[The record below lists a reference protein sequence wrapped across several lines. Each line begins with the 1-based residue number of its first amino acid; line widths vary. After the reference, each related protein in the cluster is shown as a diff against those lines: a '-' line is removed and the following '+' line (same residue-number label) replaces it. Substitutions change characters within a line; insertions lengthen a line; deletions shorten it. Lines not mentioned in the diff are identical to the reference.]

1 MTLEEKAE
9 LYEKF
14 VHFVIYDPGCWR
26 TFTNKERLNLAS
38 LPGLLAEAQNRV
50 YDMALGDDGEAWCE
64 AHKYLE
70 RERPDLY
77 QGLITYQPLRKKH
90 EAK

>member
-1 MTLEEKAE
+1 MKPEEKAK

-14 VHFVIYDPGCWR
+14 VSYITGHFSCWG
-26 TFTNKERLNLAS
+26 TFSNEERRHLAS

-77 QGLITYQPLRKKH
+77 RRLIAYQPPRKKH
-90 EAK
+90 ER

>member
-1 MTLEEKAE
+1 MRLEEKAK

-14 VHFVIYDPGCWR
+14 VSFITGHVRCQG
-26 TFTNKERLNLAS
+26 TFNNEERLQLAS
-38 LPGLLAEAQNRV
+38 LPGLLAEAQSRV

-77 QGLITYQPLRKKH
+77 QRLITYQPPRKKR
-90 EAK
+90 ET

>member
-1 MTLEEKAE
+1 MTLEEKAR

-14 VHFVIYDPGCWR
+14 VSYITGHFGCQG
-26 TFTNKERLNLAS
+26 TFNNEERRHLAS

-77 QGLITYQPLRKKH
+77 QGLITYQPPRKKH